1 MPSNFWEVSDT
12 ADLKS
17 KIQEIYSLEQLSGG
31 DSAVHRLHPGAKLL
45 VTLVYIVT
53 VVSFDRYTFGRL
65 IPYVF
70 YPFIIMALSE
80 TPWRMVSKRVLL
92 ALPFVVL
99 AGVSNIIFDTDP
111 AIIIGS
117 VAISRG
123 VLSCAAIVFRTFLC
137 VTAVMILVAVTPF
150 AHLSSQLRRIHVP
163 EIFILLFEMTY
174 RYIGSLLEETS
185 SMYMAYQLRHTH
197 HKGLEMKHMGPFVG
211 QLLLR
216 SFDRAE
222 RIYAA
227 MKCRGYGSFGA
238 EHAIR
243 PWKAADYAF
252 SAVVCIPC
260 ILLRVFDAT
269 AILNQL
275 IGRWIA

>member
-1 MPSNFWEVSDT
+1 MRKYVREVSDT

-17 KIQEIYSLEQLSGG
+17 KIQEIYSLEQLAGG
-31 DSAVHRLHPGAKLL
+31 ETVIHRLHPGAKLL
-45 VTLVYIVT
+45 VTLVYIIT

-80 TPWRMVSKRVLL
+80 TPWRMVGKRVLL

-99 AGVSNIIFDTDP
+99 AGVSNIIFDTAP
-111 AIIIGS
+111 AITLGS
-117 VAISRG
+117 FAISQG
-123 VLSCAAIVFRTFLC
+123 VLSCVAIVFRTFLC

-150 AHLSSQLRRIHVP
+150 AHLSAQLRRIHVP

-174 RYIGSLLEETS
+174 RYIGSLLEETA

-227 MKCRGYGSFGA
+227 MKCRGYGTWGG

-243 PWKAADYAF
+243 PWKSGDITFA
-252 SAVVCIPC
+252 AVVCIPC
-260 ILLRVFDAT
+260 ILLRVFDVT
-269 AILNQL
+269 ALINQL

>member
-1 MPSNFWEVSDT
+1 MGAT

-17 KIQEIYSLEQLSGG
+17 KIQEIYSLEQLSGKNT
-31 DSAVHRLHPGAKLL
+31 VIHRLHPGAKLIA
-45 VTLVYIVT
+45 TLIYIVT

-70 YPFIIMALSE
+70 YPFILMALSE
-80 TPWRMVSKRVLL
+80 TPWKMVVKRVLL

-99 AGVSNIIFDTDP
+99 AGLSNIIFDTDP
-111 AIIIGS
+111 AIRLGEF
-117 VAISRG
+117 AISQG
-123 VLSCAAIVFRTFLC
+123 VLSCFAIVFRTFLC
-137 VTAVMILVAVTPF
+137 VTAVLILVAVTPF
-150 AHLSSQLRRIHVP
+150 AHLSGQLRRIHIP

-197 HKGLEMKHMGPFVG
+197 QKGLEMKHMGPFVG

-227 MKCRGYGSFGA
+227 MKCRGYGRPGG
-238 EHAIR
+238 EHSIR
-243 PWKAADYAF
+243 KWQSRDFAF
-252 SAVVCIPC
+252 LAVTCIPC
-260 ILLRVFDAT
+260 ILLRVFDFSAL
-269 AILNQL
+269 LNQM
-275 IGRWIA
+275 IGRWL